1 MNNFLT
7 AKSKEDKAK
16 AWEDLVHSLKQTNH
30 HHRNNKNGGSVDSYN
45 SRGSQQKQR
54 KGIGSSGSVGSSG
67 SNHSLGF
74 IQFHPKPSSSSSSSV
89 NGVGGSGG
97 MSVTSGLTSAGTATD
112 ITQYYVGGR
121 GGAGNNGGSEQQQ
134 YDNGGA
140 MATTPPSVTGG
151 DHKPPLF
158 PVITT
163 TSSSKVVLGGG
174 GGVDEL
180 ISPLSDNEYYEDDY
194 DDTPEQQQ
202 EEEEENGV
210 SRALLNVDD
219 TEEELAV
226 YEDEEEEDV
235 SALKG
240 VTLFD
245 SLSSIHVHD
254 DDNGDVEVP
263 PPPPPPTVMPKLQPP
278 MRDDNSHSVRDMIG
292 RYEKKEVALLEE
304 EESES
309 WSPSMIRRKS
319 DQLFSSPEQE
329 QRKQYQF
336 YPEGEQQGEER
347 GPDENQFSLEWQ
359 QQDVEPSPGANVPT
373 TAAAAVTTVAAT
385 EAPTQRPRKPKK
397 KRFIGGGSG
406 SKCSLEDQIRLV
418 LGNNNNYNSHDEGHK
433 GDNDASASDI
443 LRELNSSKEQQQ
455 QQPLRSSPSV
465 INRLPPASISF
476 GSKSKQQQGESQQQ
490 QRISKQSTV
499 ANGAKSKKTPALLA
513 PSRRDLHSLRIRQ
526 MVSESTLANND
537 DVGGSAAQ
545 VENTTIA
552 TVATASTTTT
562 NTTRE
567 SSVVRPVRGGKGFF
581 TRTGPSSNPTSS
593 GLLYS
598 SDMITRDDDTD
609 NFEFYPGLQPNNG
622 GRPTAPQEMYGSS
635 PPRGG
640 TVTPEKP
647 GSPTNSL
654 AESINELKASIS
666 ELKNAGV
673 GGVGKSTSTLVWNE
687 STGRY
692 VIRDVDDESF
702 DDMVSKGP
710 TVTQESDDDEE
721 EEEEEQDSSYM
732 FKMPN
737 HITRGSIL
745 DDDVVDEAVRL
756 AAMDGMSSASTSVG
770 ATSGDESLNN
780 FLASPDEEEE
790 EDAFFV
796 VERSNQNTVDDKWR
810 AFQQSSGNDAFQ
822 LNSWGNNNDDGFGDD
837 FADDASF
844 PSEVQWGAN
853 DWTDWED
860 GEAGKHFDKMNFV
873 SPASVPSSNRQDPF
887 NPFAQ
892 LVLQSLD

>member
-7 AKSKEDKAK
+7 AKSKEEKAK

-30 HHRNNKNGGSVDSYN
+30 HRNNNRNGASSSDN
-45 SRGSQQKQR
+45 SRGSQKQR

-74 IQFHPKPSSSSSSSV
+74 IQFHQTKPNSV
-89 NGVGGSGG
+89 NGVGGGG

-121 GGAGNNGGSEQQQ
+121 GGGAGNISGSEQQ
-134 YDNGGA
+134 YENGGVV
-140 MATTPPSVTGG
+140 ATTPPSVTGG

-174 GGVDEL
+174 GGGVDEL

-194 DDTPEQQQ
+194 DDTPEQQQQ

-254 DDNGDVEVP
+254 DDNGGDVEVP

-347 GPDENQFSLEWQ
+347 GLDENQFSLEWQ
-359 QQDVEPSPGANVPT
+359 QQDVGPSPAPIVPTT

-397 KRFIGGGSG
+397 KRFVGGGSG

-418 LGNNNNYNSHDEGHK
+418 LGNNNNYNSHDEGHT

-443 LRELNSSKEQQQ
+443 LRELNSSKDQ

-476 GSKSKQQQGESQQQ
+476 GSKSKQQQGGEHQQ
-490 QRISKQSTV
+490 QRISKQSSL

-537 DVGGSAAQ
+537 DDVGGSAAQ

-552 TVATASTTTT
+552 TVATTSTTTT

-593 GLLYS
+593 GLYS

-622 GRPTAPQEMYGSS
+622 GRPTAPQEVYGSS

-640 TVTPEKP
+640 AVTPEKP

-710 TVTQESDDDEE
+710 TVTQESDEDEEE

-780 FLASPDEEEE
+780 FLASPGEEEE

-860 GEAGKHFDKMNFV
+860 GETGKHFDKMNFV